1 MVEGETKI
9 IKESSKHY
17 KNLDN
22 LEQKLND
29 YRRIQDRN
37 DYDCVNACSSFLAK
51 AINHIKTTA
60 GIPVEEIYSFI
71 EMNNEFNLEQLLDHF
86 TKYSYKK

>member
-1 MVEGETKI
+1 MPKFENTEA
-9 IKESSKHY
+9 
-17 KNLDN
+17 

-37 DYDCVNACSSFLAK
+37 DYECVNVCSSFLAK
-51 AINHIKTTA
+51 VITHLEKKAQ
-60 GIPVEEIYSFI
+60 IPKDELIEFI
-71 EMNNEFNLEQLLDHF
+71 QMKESFNLEELIDHF